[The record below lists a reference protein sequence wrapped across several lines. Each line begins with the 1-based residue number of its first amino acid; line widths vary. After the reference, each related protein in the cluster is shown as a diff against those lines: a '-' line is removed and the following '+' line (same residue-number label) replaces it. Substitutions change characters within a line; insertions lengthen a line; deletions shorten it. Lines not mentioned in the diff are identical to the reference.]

1 MSDFE
6 RVQSALAWLICS
18 GLLGRAVVL
27 RRRRRALVLALEQDR
42 HGDVVGVV
50 AHDLAQAPLVE
61 ELLGVVAQVQ
71 DHRGAARRRL
81 RHRLDREAAAAVGVP
96 APGVL
101 LAGLARDD
109 LDLARDHECGIEA
122 DAELADQ
129 IQIRSVVAAQLLD
142 EALGAG
148 ARDGAEIVDQ
158 IVAVHADAVVD
169 HRQRARGP
177 IGRQHDLQLGIV
189 AQQARLGQAGVAQPV
204 ARVRGVGDQLAQ
216 EDLAMLVERIDHEVE
231 NPADLGLERLH
242 LGTHGSSL
250 IERIPVR
257 ARRGV
262 LRRCGSDVGRRSQPF
277 KRGGG

>member
-1 MSDFE
+1 M
-6 RVQSALAWLICS
+6 
-18 GLLGRAVVL
+18 
-27 RRRRRALVLALEQDR
+27 
-42 HGDVVGVV
+42 
-50 AHDLAQAPLVE
+50 
-61 ELLGVVAQVQ
+61 
-71 DHRGAARRRL
+71 
-81 RHRLDREAAAAVGVP
+81 
-96 APGVL
+96 L

-109 LDLARDHECGIEA
+109 LDLTCDHECGIEA
-122 DAELADQ
+122 DAELPDQ

-148 ARDGAEIVDQ
+148 ARDGAEIVHQ

-169 HRQRARGP
+169 HRQRARLP
-177 IGRQHDLQLGIV
+177 IGRQDDLQLGLV
-189 AQQARLGQAGVAQPV
+189 AQQARLGQSGVAQPI

-216 EDLAMLVERIDHEVE
+216 EDLAMLVERIDHQVE

-262 LRRCGSDVGRRSQPF
+262 LWRCGPDVGRRSQPF